1 MIDVLVTYD
10 IATPDQAGHRRLQRV
25 ARVCE
30 QFGDRLQYSVF
41 ECRVSEVSLERLAVM
56 LQAEID
62 PSHDSVHIYR
72 FAGPLAQARR
82 SLGLAVKRE
91 QGTPWIL

>member
-1 MIDVLVTYD
+1 MDILVTYD

-41 ECRVSEVSLERLAVM
+41 ECRLSDVGLERLMVM
-56 LQAEID
+56 LEDEID
-62 PSHDSVHIYR
+62 PSQDSVHIYP
-72 FAGPLAQARR
+72 FAGSLAHARQ